1 MAGNRISVGNVEAL
15 SVTDGFSAKRD
26 PTATFPET
34 SIEQWR
40 EYPEIVD
47 ENDEIQSR
55 YGSVILRSEGKIIL
69 VDTGMQTATGGALL
83 DDMRGNGVAPED
95 VDIVFLTHLHPDHV
109 GWNID
114 LSSGKPAFPNARYI
128 APRSD
133 YDYWIQPDVLAAAEH
148 VQLHVVPL
156 TELKLLDLFD
166 EGYKVTD
173 ELITVSTPGH
183 TPGHTSLLIASGGE
197 RAFVLGDVAHSPAQA
212 HYTDWNPMFDIQPD
226 ISRPHAPPCARHA
239 RIRGNAGVRGA
250 LPGPGVRAFRPTG
263 GQAHLAGH
271 LAQHTGR

>member
-1 MAGNRISVGNVEAL
+1 MTDNTITVGTVEIL
-15 SVTDGFSAKRD
+15 SVKDGFSAKRD

-34 SIEQWR
+34 RIEQWR
-40 EYPEIVD
+40 EYPDIVD

-55 YGSVILRSEGKIIL
+55 YGSVVIRSEGKLIL
-69 VDTGMQTATGGALL
+69 VDTGMQTATGGDLL
-83 DDMRGNGVAPED
+83 NDMRAKGTAPED
-95 VDIVFLTHLHPDHV
+95 IDIVFLTHLHPDHV

-114 LSSGKPAFPNARYI
+114 LSTGKPAFPNARYL

-133 YDYWIQPDVLAAAEH
+133 FDYWSRPDVLAEAEH
-148 VQLHVVPL
+148 VQLHVMPL
-156 TELKLLDLFD
+156 TELELLDLFD
-166 EGYKVTD
+166 EDYKVTG

-226 ISRPHAPPCARHA
+226 ISKPTRHHVLDMLESE
-239 RIRGNAGVRGA
+239 GMLVS
-250 LPGPGVRAFRPTG
+250 
-263 GQAHLAGH
+263 AGH
-271 LAQHTGR
+271 FPDPGFGHFVRLEGRRLWQGV

>member
-1 MAGNRISVGNVEAL
+1 MAEHRTEHKINVGNVEVL
-15 SVTDGFSAKRD
+15 SVKDGFSAKRD
-26 PTATFPET
+26 PTATFPE
-34 SIEQWR
+34 SAIDQWR
-40 EYPEIVD
+40 EYPEILD
-47 ENDEIQSR
+47 ENDQVQSR
-55 YGSVILRSEGKIIL
+55 YGSVVLRSEGKLIL
-69 VDTGMQTATGGALL
+69 VDTGMQTATGGDLL
-83 DDMRGNGVAPED
+83 NDMRAKGAAPED
-95 VDIVFLTHLHPDHV
+95 IDIVFLTHLHPDHV

-133 YDYWIQPDVLAAAEH
+133 YEYWMQPDVLAAAEH

-166 EGYKVTD
+166 EDYKVTD

-183 TPGHTSLLIASGGE
+183 TPGHTSLMIASAGE

-226 ISRPHAPPCARHA
+226 ISRPTRH
-239 RIRGNAGVRGA
+239 RVIDMLESEGTLVS
-250 LPGPGVRAFRPTG
+250 
-263 GQAHLAGH
+263 AGH
-271 LAQHTGR
+271 FPDPGFGHFVRLEGRRIWQGV

>member
-1 MAGNRISVGNVEAL
+1 MAEHRTEHKINVGNVEVL
-15 SVTDGFSAKRD
+15 SVKDGFSAKRD
-26 PTATFPET
+26 PTATFPE
-34 SIEQWR
+34 SAIDQWL
-40 EYPEIVD
+40 EYPEILD
-47 ENDEIQSR
+47 ENDQVQSR
-55 YGSVILRSEGKIIL
+55 YGSVVLRSEGKLIL
-69 VDTGMQTATGGALL
+69 VDTGMQTATGGDLL
-83 DDMRGNGVAPED
+83 NDMRAKGAAPED
-95 VDIVFLTHLHPDHV
+95 IDIVFLTHLHPDHV

-133 YDYWIQPDVLAAAEH
+133 YEYWMQPDVLAAAEH

-166 EGYKVTD
+166 EDYKVTD

-183 TPGHTSLLIASGGE
+183 TPGHTSLMIASAGE

-226 ISRPHAPPCARHA
+226 ISRPTRH
-239 RIRGNAGVRGA
+239 RVIDMLESEGTLVS
-250 LPGPGVRAFRPTG
+250 
-263 GQAHLAGH
+263 AGH
-271 LAQHTGR
+271 FPDPGFGHFVRLEGRRIWQGV